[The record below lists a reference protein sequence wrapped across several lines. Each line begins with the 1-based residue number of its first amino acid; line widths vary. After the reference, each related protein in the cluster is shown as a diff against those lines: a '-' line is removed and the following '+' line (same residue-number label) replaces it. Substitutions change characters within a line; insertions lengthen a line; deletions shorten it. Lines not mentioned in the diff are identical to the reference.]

1 MLHTHQ
7 VNKNGFTGTI
17 EVELFGWKERMA
29 KTKEIY
35 YKQVGESLVE
45 RHDYEQGE
53 ASIETTISRI
63 RSVNLK
69 CEEKEVKSID
79 ELMNYREGI
88 SIINEISPILLN
100 GISLAKK

>member
-1 MLHTHQ
+1 MLHTHH
-7 VNKNGFTGTI
+7 VNKNGFVGII

-53 ASIETTISRI
+53 ATIETTISRI
-63 RSVNLK
+63 RSVDIK
-69 CEEKEVKSID
+69 CDEVEIKSID
-79 ELMNYREGI
+79 ELMGYRDGI
-88 SIINEISPILLN
+88 SIINEISPFLLN